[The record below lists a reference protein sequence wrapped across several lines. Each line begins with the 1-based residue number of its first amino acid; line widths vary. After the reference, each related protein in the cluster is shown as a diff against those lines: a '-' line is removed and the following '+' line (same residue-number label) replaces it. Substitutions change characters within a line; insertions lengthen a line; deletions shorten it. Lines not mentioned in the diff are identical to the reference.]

1 MPHSVRLEPS
11 SRTFTA
17 QDGETLLAAGLR
29 QGFALPFGCQSGGC
43 GSCRVRRLSGT
54 VDYAGTRAPALSD
67 AEVDAGYILMCLAR
81 PTSDVVLRLHQPE
94 MLDQL
99 RPRTLPARV
108 AAHRQ
113 LSHDV
118 VGLWVRLPHADGAP
132 PFRYLPGQYVDF
144 LLPDGRRRSFSIA
157 GGNGEAAAQLEFHLR
172 VTPGGFFAH
181 YVQDEMPERTILR
194 FEGPL
199 GAFYVREDS
208 ERPVLMMAGGTGFAP
223 LKAMLERQFALG
235 TGRPF
240 HLFWGARARRDLY
253 LDALARDWAA
263 TQRAFRYTPV
273 LSEPDPDWNGERGF
287 VHDAVLRAY
296 PDLSGHEVYMA
307 GPPAM
312 VHTGKQAFVDAGLDA
327 DHLYYDSFDYAF
339 ETWPGLET
347 SAASSSPRR

>member
-1 MPHSVRLEPS
+1 MPHTVRLEPS
-11 SRTFTA
+11 SRTFEV
-17 QDGETLLAAGLR
+17 QEGETVLAAGLR
-29 QGFALPFGCQSGGC
+29 QGFALPFGCQSGAC
-43 GSCRVRRLSGT
+43 GSCRVRRVAGT
-54 VDYAGTRAPALSD
+54 IDYAGDHAGARPPALSE

-81 PTSDVVLRLHQPE
+81 PTSDLVLRLHQPA
-94 MLDQL
+94 MLEQL

-118 VGLWVRLPHADGAP
+118 VGLWIRLPRAEGA

-157 GGNGEAAAQLEFHLR
+157 NGGADAPEQLEFHLR

-194 FEGPL
+194 FQGPL

-208 ERPVLMMAGGTGFAP
+208 ARPAILMAGGTGFAP

-253 LDALARDWAA
+253 HDALARDWAA
-263 TQRAFRYTPV
+263 ARPAFRYTAV
-273 LSEPDPDWNGERGF
+273 LSEPDPDWTGERGF
-287 VHDAVLRAY
+287 VHDAVLHAY

-307 GPPAM
+307 GPPVM
-312 VHTGKQAFVDAGLDA
+312 VHAGKRAFVQAGLDA

-339 ETWPGLET
+339 ETWPALG
-347 SAASSSPRR
+347 

>member
-1 MPHSVRLEPS
+1 MPHTVRLEPS
-11 SRTFTA
+11 SRAFEVRK
-17 QDGETLLAAGLR
+17 GETVLAAGLR
-29 QGFALPFGCQSGGC
+29 QGFALPFGCQSGTC
-43 GSCRVRRLSGT
+43 GSCRARRQAGS
-54 VDYAGTRAPALSD
+54 VEYADARPLALSD

-94 MLDQL
+94 MLDQM

-118 VGLWVRLPHADGAP
+118 VGLWVKLPRADGAP

-157 GGNGEAAAQLEFHLR
+157 NGAEDGVEQLEFHLR

-181 YVQDEMPERTILR
+181 YVQDRMPERTILR
-194 FEGPL
+194 FQGPL

-208 ERPVLMMAGGTGFAP
+208 ARPVMLMAGGTGFAP
-223 LKAMLERQFALG
+223 VKAMLERQFARGL
-235 TGRPF
+235 TRPF

-253 LDALARDWAA
+253 HDALAQEWVAA
-263 TQRAFRYTPV
+263 HRAFRYTPV
-273 LSEPDPDWNGERGF
+273 LSEPDPDWDGERGF
-287 VHDAVLRAY
+287 VHDAVLRAC

-307 GPPAM
+307 GPPVM
-312 VHTGKQAFVDAGLDA
+312 VHAAKRAFARAGLDA

-339 ETWPGLET
+339 ETWPALG
-347 SAASSSPRR
+347 